1 VAGWSDTEFDAFVAT
16 RLPALISF
24 GYGLTGD
31 VGHSQDLVQSAL
43 MSVYLHSRRKM
54 PDSPEAYI
62 RRAVVNAYVSEKHKR
77 RISEDLVEVV
87 PDAISHPSESPSE
100 QREGLTAM
108 LAGLSPRQRAVMV
121 LRYREDWSEAQ
132 IAEALGVSAGT
143 VKKLASRG
151 LAALREQ
158 LGGQNGSL
166 GGQEVALS

>member
-1 VAGWSDTEFDAFVAT
+1 MAGWPDGDFDAFVAA

-43 MSVYLHSRRKM
+43 MSVYLHSRRKQ
-54 PDSPEAYI
+54 PDAPEAYI
-62 RRAVVNAYVSEKHKR
+62 RRAIVNAYVSEKR
-77 RISEDLVEVV
+77 RHRIQEDLVEIV
-87 PDAISHPSESPSE
+87 PETTAHPQESPSE
-100 QREGLTAM
+100 QHEGLTAL

-132 IAEALGVSAGT
+132 IADALGVSAGT
-143 VKKLASRG
+143 VKKLAFRG

-158 LGGQNGSL
+158 LGSR
-166 GGQEVALS
+166 EVNLS